1 MERGG
6 GHCWETIFQWKLYIQ
21 EYMGDTI
28 VLDAFFKYIVG
39 WAIEGVGS
47 GRSQGKQHEYNQNTS
62 MRFSDFMNK

>member
-1 MERGG
+1 
-6 GHCWETIFQWKLYIQ
+6 
-21 EYMGDTI
+21 MGDTI